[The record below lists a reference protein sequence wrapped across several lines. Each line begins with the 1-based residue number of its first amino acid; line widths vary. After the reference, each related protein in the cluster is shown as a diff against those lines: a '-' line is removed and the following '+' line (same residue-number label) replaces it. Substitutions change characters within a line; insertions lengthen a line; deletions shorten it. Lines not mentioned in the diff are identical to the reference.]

1 MANRPQAWHPDFP
14 GANCVERQVS
24 MCSPAP
30 ASSSRRC
37 VGAGPKYAPLHRDS
51 GVDPRSGEHA
61 APATAPASGVGVVQ
75 RADVPALSL
84 QPNARAPTHRSGQ
97 AARETSNSPWHPSS
111 TARHPITSNPHVD
124 LCWGLR
130 LHPACGVLCRDK
142 VSTCVGD
149 EITEHTLAHRSRR
162 LVPNEPGD
170 LCPGAAPSHR
180 CQHGPDSHWICMPTS
195 DGDCAG
201 VRGRGLALRKQL
213 LPVQET
219 SACIR
224 ELN

>member
-1 MANRPQAWHPDFP
+1 SRHTPRHGHPGRGPCRPWTW
-14 GANCVERQVS
+14 S
-24 MCSPAP
+24 YSSPIWEMSAH
-30 ASSSRRC
+30 
-37 VGAGPKYAPLHRDS
+37 YAPLHRDS

-61 APATAPASGVGVVQ
+61 APATAPASGVGVV
-75 RADVPALSL
+75 RCADVPALSL
-84 QPNARAPTHRSGQ
+84 QPNARVPTHRSGQ

-111 TARHPITSNPHVD
+111 TACHPITSNPHVD
-124 LCWGLR
+124 LCWGCAAATPTCAILHWRVR
-130 LHPACGVLCRDK
+130 LHPACGVL
-142 VSTCVGD
+142 TCVGD

>member
-1 MANRPQAWHPDFP
+1 MHGTPTFRVPIVRNGKCLCAAQPPP
-14 GANCVERQVS
+14 
-24 MCSPAP
+24 
-30 ASSSRRC
+30 RC
-37 VGAGPKYAPLHRDS
+37 PEDVWYAPLHRDS

-61 APATAPASGVGVVQ
+61 APATAPASGVGVVR

-84 QPNARAPTHRSGQ
+84 
-97 AARETSNSPWHPSS
+97 S
-111 TARHPITSNPHVD
+111 TACHPITSNPHVD
-124 LCWGLR
+124 LCWGCAAAAPTCAILHWQVR
-130 LHPACGVLCRDK
+130 LHPACGVLDK

-149 EITEHTLAHRSRR
+149 EITEHTLAHQSRR